1 MNNSSV
7 RATALSLIDQ
17 PPPRRQ
23 NLSGVL
29 ISIMTAAFLAGIMV
43 GHMIGPPLSER
54 CNGASDTIACLIA
67 LS

>member
-1 MNNSSV
+1 MKKSSV
-7 RATALSLIDQ
+7 RAAALSLIDQ
-17 PPPRRQ
+17 PPPRQ

-29 ISIMTAAFLAGIMV
+29 ISIMTAAFVAGIMV